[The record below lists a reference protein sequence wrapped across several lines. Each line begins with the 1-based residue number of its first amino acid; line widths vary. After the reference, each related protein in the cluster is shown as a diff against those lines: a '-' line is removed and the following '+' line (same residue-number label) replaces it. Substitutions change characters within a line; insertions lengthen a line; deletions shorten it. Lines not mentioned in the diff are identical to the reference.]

1 MLFKWILKRCKC
13 KSTCVFNDDEYNFN
27 HLNRRLTEYTLKQ
40 KDVQKIIRILDK
52 RELKCNT
59 I

>member
-1 MLFKWILKRCKC
+1 MILKWILKRCKC
-13 KSTCVFNDDEYNFN
+13 KSTCVFSDDEYNFQ

-40 KDVQKIIRILDK
+40 KDVQRILRILDK
-52 RELKCNT
+52 RELKSED